1 MKRMSRSSHDP
12 YALLVARVYQAAG
25 EMRRSGEMIAA
36 QVGQTQAR
44 WQLMSVLS
52 EGQWTVPDAARELGV
67 TRQGVQRIAD
77 ELVADGLAQY
87 VSNPRHQR
95 SPFVQLTV
103 RGRDTLGKITA
114 AARRTNLKMARMFT
128 AEQLDQTRE
137 LLSRIIATLQER
149 SSNPQTPR

>member
-1 MKRMSRSSHDP
+1 MSRSLHDP

-87 VSNPRHQR
+87 VPNPRHQR
-95 SPFVQLTV
+95 SPFVQLTA
-103 RGRDTLGKITA
+103 RGSDTLGKITA